1 MISKDP
7 YKILGVSPTASDAE
21 IKSAY
26 KELVKKYH
34 PDQYQDNP
42 LADVA
47 EEKMSEINAAYDQI
61 MTSRRGGGS
70 SYNSAGS
77 GYDGYASSQGFDSG
91 YIRSLIQ
98 SGSYTQADQM
108 LDNVS
113 SSERNAEWYF
123 LKGTICHRRGWL
135 NEAYNNFTRAVQL
148 DPNNMEYQSV
158 LAQMNR
164 QRASCVAALGMKA
177 LTEGYTGAKVQPADE
192 FVPDYLRKSQ
202 AERQR
207 EAEASPDG
215 QAGKLPGDY

>member
-61 MTSRRGGGS
+61 MTSRRGGG
-70 SYNSAGS
+70 YQSAES

-91 YIRSLIQ
+91 YIRSLI
-98 SGSYTQADQM
+98 
-108 LDNVS
+108 
-113 SSERNAEWYF
+113 
-123 LKGTICHRRGWL
+123 HRRGWL

-164 QRASCVAALGMKA
+164 QRS
-177 LTEGYTGAKVQPADE
+177 GYMSGNPTQG
-192 FVPDYLRKSQ
+192 Y
-202 AERQR
+202 
-207 EAEASPDG
+207 
-215 QAGKLPGDY
+215 QAGGMSGPDCCSSLCCADCCCEMMGGDLIPCC